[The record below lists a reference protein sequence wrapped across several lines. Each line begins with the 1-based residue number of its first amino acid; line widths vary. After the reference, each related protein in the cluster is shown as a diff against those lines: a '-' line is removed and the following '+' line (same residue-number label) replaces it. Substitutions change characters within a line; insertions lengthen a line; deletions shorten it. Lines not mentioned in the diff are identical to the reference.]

1 MAPLRKRMIEDM
13 ELADLPRHRA
23 VGIKRDTK
31 GHKTNWTGYKPHLDV
46 ADGGADEEP
55 L

>member
-1 MAPLRKRMIEDM
+1 MSLPAM
-13 ELADLPRHRA
+13 LADLPRHRA